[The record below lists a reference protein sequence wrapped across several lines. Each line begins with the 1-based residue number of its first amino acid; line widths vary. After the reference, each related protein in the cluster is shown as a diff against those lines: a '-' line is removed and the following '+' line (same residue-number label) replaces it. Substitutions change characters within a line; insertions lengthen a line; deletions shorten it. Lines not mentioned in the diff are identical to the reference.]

1 MCHKTISLSLA
12 GKSALSRHVEGE
24 KHKQNMGK
32 RKNFFKPQVGKIDA
46 AKSTIDLVDI
56 DETGGQQTL
65 EKCLSNNDVT
75 KAEIILKVHP
85 VFGLKALE

>member
-56 DETGGQQTL
+56 DMRRCIHTSFKRLNVVNQQGQASSPTNSLTGST
-65 EKCLSNNDVT
+65 S
-75 KAEIILKVHP
+75 
-85 VFGLKALE
+85 